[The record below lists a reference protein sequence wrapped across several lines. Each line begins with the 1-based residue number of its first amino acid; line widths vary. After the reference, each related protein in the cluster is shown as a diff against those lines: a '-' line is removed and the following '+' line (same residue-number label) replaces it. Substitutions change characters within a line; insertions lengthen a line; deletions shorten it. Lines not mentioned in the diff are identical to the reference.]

1 MIIRTLDDLRG
12 TKGEKDTPRWSSM
25 RFLHTEDRM
34 GFTMTDTWIKPGADQ
49 VIEYKNHLEACYCIE
64 GDGTIEDLKT
74 GKTHHLKA
82 GTIYALDK
90 HDRHRIRTTNGMRL
104 ICTFTPALV
113 GGEEHRP
120 DGSYA
125 AAPKAAKPRR
135 KAAGAKRKLAGRKKK
150 AAKRPKRRAAKRRR

>member
-12 TKGEKDTPRWSSM
+12 TKGDKDTPRWASK

-64 GDGTIEDLKT
+64 GEGTIEDFAT
-74 GKTHHLKA
+74 GKTYPIRA

-90 HDRHRIRTTNGMRL
+90 HDRHRIRTANGMRL
-104 ICTFTPALV
+104 ICTFNPALS

-125 AAPKAAKPRR
+125 AAPKAAKPKR
-135 KAAGAKRKLAGRKKK
+135 KAAAKRKPK
-150 AAKRPKRRAAKRRR
+150 AKAKRRVAKKRRARR

>member
-12 TKGEKDTPRWSSM
+12 TKGDKDTPRWSSM
-25 RFLHTEDRM
+25 RFLHAEDRM

-64 GDGTIEDLKT
+64 GDGTIEDFKT
-74 GKTHHLKA
+74 GKVHHLKA

-90 HDRHRIRTTNGMRL
+90 HDRHRIKTTNGMRL
-104 ICTFTPALV
+104 ICTFSPALV

-125 AAPKAAKPRR
+125 AAAPKAAKAKR
-135 KAAGAKRKLAGRKKK
+135 KAAGRKK
-150 AAKRPKRRAAKRRR
+150 AAKKSKRRAKKRR

>member
-1 MIIRTLDDLRG
+1 MIIRSLDDLRG

-64 GDGTIEDLKT
+64 GAGTIEDLKT
-74 GKTHHLKA
+74 GKTHALKA

-90 HDRHRIRTTNGMRL
+90 HDRHRLKSTIGMRL
-104 ICTFTPALV
+104 ICTFTPALA

-125 AAPKAAKPRR
+125 AAPKPAKPTKARR
-135 KAAGAKRKLAGRKKK
+135 KAPARKKK
-150 AAKRPKRRAAKRRR
+150 AKAKRRARR

>member
-1 MIIRTLDDLRG
+1 MIIRSLDDLRG
-12 TKGEKDTPRWSSM
+12 TKGEKDTPNWSSM

-34 GFTMTDTWIKPGADQ
+34 SFTVTDTWIKPGADL

-64 GDGTIEDLKT
+64 GAGTIEDLKT
-74 GKTHHLKA
+74 GRTHALKA

-90 HDRHRIRTTNGMRL
+90 HDRHRLKSATGMRL

-113 GGEEHRP
+113 GGEVHRP

-125 AAPKAAKPRR
+125 AAPKAAKAKRKAPGRK
-135 KAAGAKRKLAGRKKK
+135 KAAGK
-150 AAKRPKRRAAKRRR
+150 PKRRAAKKRR

>member
-12 TKGEKDTPRWSSM
+12 TKGDKDTPNWASK

-34 GFTMTDTWIKPGADQ
+34 GFTMTDTWIKAGADL

-64 GDGTIEDLKT
+64 GSGTIEDLKT
-74 GKTHHLKA
+74 GKLHALRA

-90 HDRHRIRTTNGMRL
+90 HDRHRLKSQNGMRL
-104 ICTFTPALV
+104 ICTFTPALA
-113 GGEEHRP
+113 GGEVHRP

-125 AAPKAAKPRR
+125 AAPKATATKR
-135 KAAGAKRKLAGRKKK
+135 KAAAKGR
-150 AAKRPKRRAAKRRR
+150 AKPKRRVAKKRRARR

>member
-1 MIIRTLDDLRG
+1 MIIRSLDDLRG
-12 TKGEKDTPRWSSM
+12 TKGEKDTPNWSSM

-34 GFTMTDTWIKPGADQ
+34 GFTVTDTWIKPGADQ

-64 GDGTIEDLKT
+64 GAGTIEDLKT
-74 GKTHHLKA
+74 GKTHALKA

-90 HDRHRIRTTNGMRL
+90 HDRHRIKTTSGMRL

-113 GGEEHRP
+113 GGEVHRP

-125 AAPKAAKPRR
+125 AAPKAAKPA
-135 KAAGAKRKLAGRKKK
+135 KAKRKAPARKKAGK
-150 AAKRPKRRAAKRRR
+150 PKRRAAKKRR

>member
-12 TKGEKDTPRWSSM
+12 TKGEKDTPNWSSM

-34 GFTMTDTWIKPGADQ
+34 GFTVTDTWIKPGADQ

-64 GDGTIEDLKT
+64 GEGTIEDLKT
-74 GKTHHLKA
+74 GKTQAIRA

-90 HDRHRIRTTNGMRL
+90 HDRHRIKTVSGMRL
-104 ICTFTPALV
+104 ICTFTPALA
-113 GGEEHRP
+113 GGEVHRP

-125 AAPKAAKPRR
+125 AAPKPAKPA
-135 KAAGAKRKLAGRKKK
+135 KAKRKPTGRTK
-150 AAKRPKRRAAKRRR
+150 AARKPKRRPARKRR